1 MNGTLIQE
9 YNGKSIVK
17 SGGLYYLTDG
27 TEKSLTEAVGYS
39 TIKDLVE
46 ANKKEV
52 AAEAESKPKARKA
65 KKSK

>member
-27 TEKSLTEAVGYS
+27 SEKSLTESVGYS

-46 ANKKEV
+46 ANEKEV
-52 AAEAESKPKARKA
+52 TAKTESKPRARKA